1 MAQLNNLSVL
11 GNASVDGTLSL
22 NNGAASSILKGDG
35 STLAIGTADQT
46 LIVNKSG
53 NAPIWKTLGGTVYY
67 EAGNI
72 ASYGDNTHTWIY
84 VDQMGGTYPENSAKA
99 GDLLILTS
107 SYTSSG
113 ITLNKNDIFKFTIY
127 DDSASTWRAEKLG
140 NICNLPVP
148 TASDSGKVLSV
159 DSSGNYILTAPYD
172 GSYTY

>member
-11 GNASVDGTLSL
+11 GNASIDGTLSL

-72 ASYGDNTHTWIY
+72 PAYGDSAHTWIY
-84 VDQMGGTYPENSAKA
+84 VYGAFTSQDSAKT
-99 GDLLILTS
+99 GDLLIITS
-107 SYTSSG
+107 TYSSSAG
-113 ITLNKNDIFKFTIY
+113 SLYKNDVFKFTTY
-127 DDSASTWRAEKLG
+127 NDVATSWCAEKLG
-140 NICNLPVP
+140 NICDLPIP
-148 TASDSGKVLSV
+148 TSSDSGKVLSV
-159 DSSGNYILTAPYD
+159 NSSGKYTLTAAYD